1 MAHGSAC
8 RHSPS
13 SLAWRDFAQSIHE
26 RRECWA
32 ARYTL
37 ALLGFLGLAVE
48 YSLRVNLS
56 IAIVAM
62 AGTSEVSNLTS
73 ASLDIC
79 PRFDNATETKR
90 KLIEGEFD
98 WDEQTQGVMLGSFF
112 YGYTATNFLGGRAA
126 EYLGGRLVFG
136 VGTVVSALISL
147 LSPLCARMCK
157 ELFIASRVLL
167 GISQGVTIPA
177 FFSLMATW
185 FPPEERAKFGP
196 LIKGGMQFGTVV
208 TLTAGGWLS
217 SSSFLGG
224 WPSVFYVFGTVGL
237 AWGIPWFLFVH
248 DRPEN
253 HPTIS
258 RAELEYIQANKD
270 TVKGAE
276 VVSIPWKAILTSPP
290 VWACVF
296 IAWGGSFGFQTLLA
310 EIPTYLANI
319 QHFDVKDSGFL
330 SAVPYLCLWLFGV
343 GWGFCVDRLSS
354 AGVLSIAAVR
364 KVSTAF
370 AHYGPAVALVVM
382 CFVDCNSTL
391 AVVVLCVAVGVCGSA
406 YSGNALTEQ
415 DIAPNLTGTLV
426 GLTNTISAIMGFA
439 APSVTGAITQGRGIP
454 TTAYFYAGE
463 PTTNH
468 NKPRQTPEDHD
479 KPRQITINHD
489 KPRHTTTKPRQ
500 TTSNPGRPRQNHD
513 KPHQTPQGSISA
525 WRTVFAVCAAN
536 YAVTTTLYLLTMSAE
551 VQAWNEPS
559 EGKAAVSV
567 FLIDMCLHTY
577 ALFPCVTQPAKWI
590 VNI

>member
-1 MAHGSAC
+1 MPRAAPSVVL
-8 RHSPS
+8 S
-13 SLAWRDFAQSIHE
+13 SLESLEKGAPRRGRTRGAGRTSEPAEGSPPE
-26 RRECWA
+26 RRGRREFWA

-62 AGTSEVSNLTS
+62 AGTSEVSAATNT
-73 ASLDIC
+73 SLDVC
-79 PRFDNATETKR
+79 PRYEDDARIEG

-98 WDEQTQGVMLGSFF
+98 WDEQTQGIILGSFF
-112 YGYTATNFLGGRAA
+112 YGYTATNLLGGRAA

-136 VGTVVSALISL
+136 LGTVISALISL
-147 LSPLCARMCK
+147 LSPLCARLCK
-157 ELFIASRVLL
+157 ELFVASRVLM

-208 TLTAGGWLS
+208 AMTAGGYLS
-217 SSSFLGG
+217 ASSFLGG

-237 AWGIPWFLFVH
+237 AWGIPWFLLVH
-248 DRPEN
+248 DRPEL
-253 HPTIS
+253 HPSIS
-258 RAELEYIQANKD
+258 RAELEYLRANKD

-276 VVSIPWKAILTSPP
+276 VVSIPWRAIFTSPP
-290 VWACVF
+290 VWACIF
-296 IAWGGSFGFQTLLA
+296 IAWGGSFGFQTLLS

-319 QHFDVKDSGFL
+319 QHFDMRKSGFMA
-330 SAVPYLCLWLFGV
+330 AVPYLCLWLFGV
-343 GWGFCVDRLSS
+343 GWGFCVDGLFN
-354 AGVLSIAAVR
+354 AGVLSVVAVR
-364 KVSTAF
+364 RISAAF

-391 AVVVLCVAVGVCGSA
+391 AMVVLCIAVGVCGSA

-426 GLTNTISAIMGFA
+426 GITNTISAVMGFV
-439 APSVTGAITQGRGIP
+439 APSVTGAITQGR
-454 TTAYFYAGE
+454 
-463 PTTNH
+463 
-468 NKPRQTPEDHD
+468 
-479 KPRQITINHD
+479 
-489 KPRHTTTKPRQ
+489 
-500 TTSNPGRPRQNHD
+500 
-513 KPHQTPQGSISA
+513 QGSLAA

-536 YAVTTTLYLLTMSAE
+536 YAVTTTLYLLLVSAE
-551 VQAWNEPS
+551 VQPWNKPDEAQEAENGNKRERE
-559 EGKAAVSV
+559 EGNS
-567 FLIDMCLHTY
+567 TRN
-577 ALFPCVTQPAKWI
+577 T
-590 VNI
+590 